1 MKLSNR
7 FTLSRALF
15 APVFFLI
22 YNIPLWSNNENL
34 VRISAFIMLP
44 LFCIFQFTDF
54 LDGFYARKSGEVTD
68 FGKLFDPF
76 ADVILNLTLFVCILT
91 SSYSSFFQNGYMPS
105 WAFLLILIREYT
117 MNFIRMIAT
126 SKGTAIAARKG
137 GKLKTVFY
145 ITSGLFAVLI
155 ESLLRLN
162 VDIASALEIVKIVL
176 NVMFIICV
184 VLSYIS
190 FFDYII
196 HFAKILKS
204 PETK

>member
-1 MKLSNR
+1 
-7 FTLSRALF
+7 
-15 APVFFLI
+15 
-22 YNIPLWSNNENL
+22 
-34 VRISAFIMLP
+34 
-44 LFCIFQFTDF
+44 
-54 LDGFYARKSGEVTD
+54 
-68 FGKLFDPF
+68 
-76 ADVILNLTLFVCILT
+76 
-91 SSYSSFFQNGYMPS
+91 MPS